1 MTPPPDSHDEWRAVA
16 AAYAL
21 DALDPAERAAFVSHL
36 ATCAECQA
44 LVGSYA
50 PVVTGLGLAVE
61 PEAPPAGLR
70 ERTLARATSQP
81 QTRATVSPMRAT
93 PPRPAMPVVPPPT
106 ARGPSWFLLAASIAA
121 AVGLGMYAWSLREQ
135 VAVLRTIAAEASAE
149 VQNVRAELAA
159 VRRDSTRLASAV
171 TVLSATDLRRVD
183 LAGQARAATAT
194 ARAYVSQTHGLVFS
208 AQNLPALAAG
218 HVYQVWVLAPTPV
231 SAGVLTPAKDGSA
244 TATMPMPGDVSPA
257 AITAVAVT
265 DEPNLQGSATP
276 TMPILLVGNVSR

>member
-1 MTPPPDSHDEWRAVA
+1 MMPPPDSHDEWRAAA

-21 DALDPAERAAFVSHL
+21 DALDPTERAVFVSHL

-44 LVGSYA
+44 LVASYT
-50 PVVTGLGLAVE
+50 PVVTTLGLAVE
-61 PEAPPAGLR
+61 ADSPPAGLR
-70 ERTLARATSQP
+70 ERVLARATSQP
-81 QTRATVSPMRAT
+81 QTRATVSPIRAAQV
-93 PPRPAMPVVPPPT
+93 RPVTPVVRPT
-106 ARGPSWFLLAASIAA
+106 PSSGPSWFLLAASVSV
-121 AVGLGMYAWSLREQ
+121 AVGLGIYAWSLREQ
-135 VAVLRTIAAEASAE
+135 VDVLRAIAAEASAE

-159 VRRDSTRLASAV
+159 VRRDSTRLASTV

-183 LAGQARAATAT
+183 LAGQSRAAAAT
-194 ARAYVSQTHGLVFS
+194 ARAYVSQSHGLVFS

-231 SAGVLTPAKDGSA
+231 SAGLITPAKDGSA
-244 TATMPMPGDVSPA
+244 TATMPMPNAVSPT

-265 DEPNLQGSATP
+265 DEPSLQGSATP